1 MSSLPPPPPL
11 GDIPAN
17 FDGIPINHKR
27 AIASLVCGLVGV
39 LFLPLVL
46 GIVAI
51 ILGVQSRQL
60 IRAQPQVFKGEPIAM
75 SGIVLGVLDIVAF
88 FLIMSGVG

>member
-1 MSSLPPPPPL
+1 MGDLPT
-11 GDIPAN
+11 N
-17 FDGIPINHKR
+17 FDGIPVNHKR

-39 LFLPLVL
+39 LFLPIVL

-51 ILGVQSRQL
+51 VLGVQARQL
-60 IRAQPQVFKGEPIAM
+60 IKAQPQVFKGEPIAM

-88 FLIMSGVG
+88 FLIMSGAG